1 MASSAGDSLESVER
15 SLAFSSLILLPYSN
29 RAATAAASSWE
40 FSLESLRVLGLL
52 LDSTGV
58 LTNTSSK
65 PESRGVRGV
74 SGLDDEDC
82 LGLVL
87 TVVGGC
93 LAPWPPALVISLR
106 CRSPGWA
113 SALGGEDPS

>member
-1 MASSAGDSLESVER
+1 MSPADDSLESVER

-82 LGLVL
+82 LGLAL

-93 LAPWPPALVISLR
+93 LVPWPLALVMSLR
-106 CRSPGWA
+106 CLSPGWA